1 MASVN
6 PYPPNAFPDNKNYA
20 YNQSIRSDDEETLSE
35 NCASFAQAEL
45 LVMPPTRNE
54 DSRPEDHIART
65 IINSVGSHLEEA
77 RFFMSSIIA
86 SHISPKLSD
95 FKTLTSILPRP
106 VEGLGGVYA
115 VGQGT
120 IDLQTDITTGRKL
133 TLQHVLFVPFARDRI
148 ISVTSLCQDGM
159 RCAFGF
165 GSCWVTDEDDTTVAR
180 GTTASR
186 GLFALSAK
194 VPFGTHFELAS
205 LQQEPAHSVDML
217 APRTPNI
224 ETWHRRLGHCSTQT
238 VIDMARNCT
247 VDGMT
252 IDVSAPP
259 PKCVNCVLGNQAYLP
274 VPIQWEGIQAKRP
287 LEQVYIEL
295 WGPMSVV
302 SQSGY
307 LYAAFI
313 VDDFSSY
320 MWSLPLRSKDEV
332 AAALTPWKCAVENSS
347 GHRLKTLV
355 TKDSGPIS
363 GPMPDWCALHGI
375 EHQVTASPQNGRIE
389 CLRQMIIGKTRST
402 RFACN
407 APLSLWDEFLATTTY
422 LTTLTVSI
430 KYGGKTPYEL
440 WKGHSPS
447 LSHLREIGCFAFAL
461 IATQVPKVYQYSEP
475 CILVGY
481 LPRIKEY
488 RLWNPASGIVFKTP
502 HVLFIEHLDTA
513 PADLKP
519 GATFSIASNAT
530 LPSWD
535 APISAP
541 VFTATV
547 ARQTVVEV

>member
-6 PYPPNAFPDNKNYA
+6 PYPPNDNKNYA

-35 NCASFAQAEL
+35 HFASFAQAEL
-45 LVMPPTRNE
+45 LAMPLGGNE
-54 DSRPEDHIART
+54 DSQPVDHIART
-65 IINSVGSHLEEA
+65 IINSPVGSHLEEA
-77 RFFMSSIIA
+77 RFFMSSIIT

-95 FKTLTSILPRP
+95 FKTLTSILPYP
-106 VEGLGGVYA
+106 VKELGGVYA

-120 IDLQTDITTGRKL
+120 IDVLTDITTGRKL
-133 TLQHVLFVPFARDRI
+133 TLQHVLFVPFARERL

-159 RCAFGF
+159 HCVFD
-165 GSCWVTDEDDTTVAR
+165 SVTCWVTDEDDTTVAR
-180 GTTASR
+180 GAVSR
-186 GLFALSAK
+186 GLFFLSVK
-194 VPFGTHFELAS
+194 VPFVTPFELAP
-205 LQQEPAHSVDML
+205 LQQERTHSVDML
-217 APRTPNI
+217 TRTPNI

-247 VDGMT
+247 VDGIT
-252 IDVSAPP
+252 IDVSVAP
-259 PKCVNCVLGNQAYLP
+259 PKCVNCVLGKQACMP
-274 VPIQWEGIQAKRP
+274 GPIQWEGIQAKRP

-307 LYAAFI
+307 LYTAFI

-320 MWSLPLRSKDEV
+320 MWSLPLRSKDE
-332 AAALTPWKCAVENSS
+332 AAAVLTPWKCTIENLS

-363 GPMPDWCALHGI
+363 RSMPDWCALHGI

-389 CLRQMIIGKTRST
+389 CLRHMIIGKTRST
-402 RFACN
+402 RLACN

-440 WKGHSPS
+440 WKGHPPS

-461 IATQVPKVYQYSEP
+461 TATQDPKVYQYSEP

-481 LPRIKEY
+481 MFRIKEY
-488 RLWNPASGIVFKTP
+488 RLWNPASGMMFKTP
-502 HVLFIEHLDTA
+502 HVLFIEHLDTV
-513 PADLKP
+513 PANLKP
-519 GATFSIASNAT
+519 GASFSIASNAT

-535 APISAP
+535 APVSAP

-547 ARQTVVEV
+547 AQQAVVEV